1 MNPEQPAERS
11 NAAALRAPSWSW
23 MMQALAGIGMSGVT
37 DAQITRSRSPGPT
50 PEARRASRAAR
61 LAKNDIGSSSRAIRR
76 SRIPVRVVIQSSEV
90 STILSRSAL
99 VRILSGRHDPVPRM
113 TARRPVRAMSF
124 PRRRGRG
131 AGDLGARL
139 ARRDPRDLVVNPIV
153 DAIPIEVEGYPHRVL
168 DGARRRASVADDGGA
183 AHAQKRHAAVL

>member
-1 MNPEQPAERS
+1 
-11 NAAALRAPSWSW
+11 
-23 MMQALAGIGMSGVT
+23 MQALAGIGMSGVT
-37 DAQITRSRSPGPT
+37 VAQITRSSSPGST
-50 PEARRASRAAR
+50 PDARRASRAAR

-99 VRILSGRHDPVPRM
+99 VRTLSGRQDPVPRM

-124 PRRRGRG
+124 PRRRG
-131 AGDLGARL
+131 LGARL

-153 DAIPIEVEGYPHRVL
+153 DAIPIEVEGYAHRVL
-168 DGARRRASVADDGGA
+168 DGARRRAS
-183 AHAQKRHAAVL
+183 